1 MIASGSQAENLSDNL
16 AGGDVYMM
24 TAKKRAE
31 LIALIKDL
39 NLELFTTG
47 PAARLAGVDRRTFIK
62 WAKDKNIKPI
72 ATLEGNKAVYL
83 KEDVEKIAR
92 AIKNSREK

>member
-1 MIASGSQAENLSDNL
+1 ML
-16 AGGDVYMM
+16 
-24 TAKKRAE
+24 TAKNRSE
-31 LIALIKDL
+31 LIALIKEL

-62 WAKDKNIKPI
+62 WAKDKKVQPI

-83 KEDVEKIAR
+83 KEDVERIAKYIQAAR
-92 AIKNSREK
+92 GQSPSRPKKG